1 MTTKDVIAQ
10 AENRFEEIIGEIPP
24 EAAMQQYG
32 KEFCVM
38 CGHPTKNDKTV
49 NELRN
54 FFFSTYTK
62 DLLQSVKG
70 EIIKWCNQRC
80 EANIRIHG
88 TDKWNGDLED
98 LIAKLTEETDS
109 IKS

>member
-1 MTTKDVIAQ
+1 MKIKDVIAQ

-62 DLLQSVKG
+62 DLLRSVEEMVNHRKVLEKEESDTYYNDAIYG
-70 EIIKWCNQRC
+70 VSVALSDIIK
-80 EANIRIHG
+80 E
-88 TDKWNGDLED
+88 
-98 LIAKLTEETDS
+98 
-109 IKS
+109 IK